1 MFSIQKF
8 ASVALLAL
16 FTLSTTGLYAQ
27 AEPKATV
34 SDEELQMFA
43 SAMKEIQLVN
53 EKAQT
58 KMIEAVEGA
67 DLSVE
72 RFNEIQQQQADPE
85 AKVAAEDMEKF
96 QASSQAISE
105 IQLKAQQK
113 MQEKIV
119 AQGLSIERYQEIANI
134 VQSDPKLQEKMQ
146 QYIQG

>member
-1 MFSIQKF
+1 MTFIQKI
-8 ASVALLAL
+8 ASFSLLAL
-16 FTLSTTGLYAQ
+16 FTLSTVGLYAQ
-27 AEPKATV
+27 AEPKTTV

-53 EKAQT
+53 EEAQT
-58 KMIEAVEGA
+58 EMIEAVEGT

-105 IQLKAQQK
+105 IQIKAQQK

-119 AQGLSIERYQEIANI
+119 AQGLSIDRYQEIANI

>member
-8 ASVALLAL
+8 ASLAFLAL
-16 FTLSTTGLYAQ
+16 FTLSTAGLYAQ

-34 SDEELQMFA
+34 SDKELQMFA
-43 SAMKEIQLVN
+43 SALKEIQLVN

-96 QASSQAISE
+96 QASAQAISE
-105 IQLKAQQK
+105 IQIKAQQK

-119 AQGLSIERYQEIANI
+119 AQGLSIDRYQEIANI